1 MLARYGRY
9 EKIPR
14 GYSYPDRGGNEQGHR
29 CFPDDESPCAF
40 RGEWKENYIG
50 AEEYEKTVKHV
61 LLFAYKNIG
70 TSPEK
75 VIFYYPQGTA
85 NPLAGI
91 TGIDHFEM
99 REMGG
104 INVGDPDIA
113 LDLELMGGNYNFVL
127 LVNCESG
134 LKKIREEHMIPDPRL
149 LTEKTEIFTSD
160 DLQGENRKYLPM
172 VGQCNFHVPD
182 NIGGN
187 DRVTLSPS
195 ILLERTHARVE
206 FILTTVDDAGNYLSP
221 LLPLSRVTKLSL
233 NNETSGYSVLPSAGE
248 YTATGG
254 GNPDIRGW
262 TTREIPCCY
271 RKGPVFTKVPTR
283 APENPPLWPNVKEGR
298 LPYTG
303 ETPRYIYVAPGVYGK
318 EEALALVLS
327 IDYRTGDPD
336 ETYKIE
342 LHNPDLGQDDKAYY
356 NIRRN
361 TIYRVFSTLKG
372 TKNMEYDVVV
382 DEWEDTEVA
391 IPW

>member
-1 MLARYGRY
+1 MKYGTVIRLLTAICVVIIQLTGCSPDTEDMKRSLAD
-9 EKIPR
+9 IPIR
-14 GYSYPDRGGNEQGHR
+14 IVAEMNKGTGASRMTKASVRSG
-29 CFPDDESPCAF
+29 
-40 RGEWKENYIG
+40 GEWKENYIG

-75 VIFYYPQGTA
+75 IIFYYPQGTA

-104 INVGDPDIA
+104 ITVEDSDIA
-113 LDLELMGGNYNFVL
+113 LDLELMGGNYNFIL

-172 VGQCNFHVPD
+172 VGQCNFHVP
-182 NIGGN
+182 NNMGGN

-233 NNETSGYSVLPSAGE
+233 NNETSGYSVLPSAGNINNV
-248 YTATGG
+248 TSVC
-254 GNPDIRGW
+254 NPDQGW

-283 APENPPLWPNVKEGR
+283 APENPPLWPNVKETSTYAERHLSFSSRGPGSLRERGSAGLGTIHR
-298 LPYTG
+298 LPDG
-303 ETPRYIYVAPGVYGK
+303 RPR
-318 EEALALVLS
+318 
-327 IDYRTGDPD
+327 
-336 ETYKIE
+336 
-342 LHNPDLGQDDKAYY
+342 
-356 NIRRN
+356 
-361 TIYRVFSTLKG
+361 
-372 TKNMEYDVVV
+372 
-382 DEWEDTEVA
+382 
-391 IPW
+391 

>member
-1 MLARYGRY
+1 MKYGTVIRLLTTVCVVIIQLTGCSPDTEDMKRSLAD
-9 EKIPR
+9 IPIR
-14 GYSYPDRGGNEQGHR
+14 IVAEMNKGTGASRMTKAPVHSG
-29 CFPDDESPCAF
+29 
-40 RGEWKENYIG
+40 GEWKENYIG

-75 VIFYYPQGTA
+75 IIFYYPQGTA

-104 INVGDPDIA
+104 ITVEDSDIA
-113 LDLELMGGNYNFVL
+113 LDLELMGGNYNFIL

-172 VGQCNFHVPD
+172 VGQCNFHVP
-182 NIGGN
+182 NNMGGN

-248 YTATGG
+248 YTAVTRISG
-254 GNPDIRGW
+254 GW

-283 APENPPLWPNVKEGR
+283 APENPPLWPNVKEGCSHIR
-298 LPYTG
+298 ERHLAISTWPRESTG
-303 ETPRYIYVAPGVYGK
+303 KRKRWPWYYPSITGRETPMRRTRSSSITRILGK
-318 EEALALVLS
+318 MTRHITISVVILS
-327 IDYRTGDPD
+327 TVSSPR
-336 ETYKIE
+336 
-342 LHNPDLGQDDKAYY
+342 
-356 NIRRN
+356 
-361 TIYRVFSTLKG
+361 
-372 TKNMEYDVVV
+372 
-382 DEWEDTEVA
+382 
-391 IPW
+391 

>member
-1 MLARYGRY
+1 MKYGTVIRLLTAICVVIIQLTGCSPDTEDMKRSLAD
-9 EKIPR
+9 IPIR
-14 GYSYPDRGGNEQGHR
+14 IVAEMNKGTGASRMTKASVRSG
-29 CFPDDESPCAF
+29 
-40 RGEWKENYIG
+40 GEWKENYIG

-75 VIFYYPQGTA
+75 IIFYYPQGTA

-104 INVGDPDIA
+104 ITVEDSDIA
-113 LDLELMGGNYNFVL
+113 LDLELMGGNYNFIL

-172 VGQCNFHVPD
+172 VGQCNFHVP
-182 NIGGN
+182 NNMGGN

-221 LLPLSRVTKLSL
+221 VLPLSRVTKLSL

-271 RKGPVFTKVPTR
+271 REGPVFTKVPTR
-283 APENPPLWPNVKEGR
+283 APENPPLWPNVKEGCSHIR
-298 LPYTG
+298 ERHLAISTWPRESTG
-303 ETPRYIYVAPGVYGK
+303 KRKRWPWYYPSITGRETPMRRTRSSSITRILGK
-318 EEALALVLS
+318 MTRH
-327 IDYRTGDPD
+327 I
-336 ETYKIE
+336 
-342 LHNPDLGQDDKAYY
+342 
-356 NIRRN
+356 
-361 TIYRVFSTLKG
+361 TIS
-372 TKNMEYDVVV
+372 
-382 DEWEDTEVA
+382 VA
-391 IPW
+391 IPSTVSSPC

>member
-134 LKKIREEHMIPDPRL
+134 LKKIREEHMIPDR
-149 LTEKTEIFTSD
+149 D
-160 DLQGENRKYLPM
+160 
-172 VGQCNFHVPD
+172 C
-182 NIGGN
+182 
-187 DRVTLSPS
+187 
-195 ILLERTHARVE
+195 
-206 FILTTVDDAGNYLSP
+206 
-221 LLPLSRVTKLSL
+221 
-233 NNETSGYSVLPSAGE
+233 
-248 YTATGG
+248 
-254 GNPDIRGW
+254 
-262 TTREIPCCY
+262 
-271 RKGPVFTKVPTR
+271 
-283 APENPPLWPNVKEGR
+283 
-298 LPYTG
+298 
-303 ETPRYIYVAPGVYGK
+303 
-318 EEALALVLS
+318 
-327 IDYRTGDPD
+327 
-336 ETYKIE
+336 
-342 LHNPDLGQDDKAYY
+342 
-356 NIRRN
+356 
-361 TIYRVFSTLKG
+361 
-372 TKNMEYDVVV
+372 
-382 DEWEDTEVA
+382 
-391 IPW
+391 

>member
-1 MLARYGRY
+1 MKYGTVIRLLTTVCVVIIQLTGCSPDTEDMKRSLAD
-9 EKIPR
+9 IPIR
-14 GYSYPDRGGNEQGHR
+14 IVAEMNKGTGASRMTKAPVHSG
-29 CFPDDESPCAF
+29 
-40 RGEWKENYIG
+40 GEWKENYIG

-75 VIFYYPQGTA
+75 IIFYYPQGTA

-104 INVGDPDIA
+104 ITVEDSDIA
-113 LDLELMGGNYNFVL
+113 LDLELMGGNYNFIL

-172 VGQCNFHVPD
+172 VGQCNFHVP
-182 NIGGN
+182 NNMGGN

-254 GNPDIRGW
+254 GNPDIRGGGLHG
-262 TTREIPCCY
+262 RS
-271 RKGPVFTKVPTR
+271 PVVTGKAQFSR
-283 APENPPLWPNVKEGR
+283 RCQRGLRRIR
-298 LPYTG
+298 LC
-303 ETPRYIYVAPGVYGK
+303 
-318 EEALALVLS
+318 
-327 IDYRTGDPD
+327 
-336 ETYKIE
+336 
-342 LHNPDLGQDDKAYY
+342 GQ
-356 NIRRN
+356 
-361 TIYRVFSTLKG
+361 
-372 TKNMEYDVVV
+372 M
-382 DEWEDTEVA
+382 
-391 IPW
+391 